1 MRHRISSTSLIGL
14 LLLLFIG
21 GVALA
26 TMLTP
31 EKTFSETENRV
42 LEGRPSF
49 SLRVLLSGQFTADY
63 ERYTSDQVAFRNL
76 WVGMKTDVDRALGK
90 RESQGIFLGKDGYLM
105 EQYISPSAAQLEER
119 RQALEA
125 LDQATPGFAHKVM
138 LLVPTAAALYPDKLP
153 VHAPMGNQLAD
164 VEQLKTLLPKGI
176 EFADAYAA
184 LYPKR
189 SQSIYYR
196 TDHHWTTKGAY
207 YAYRELAGHLGVVPQ
222 DEDSFRIHLAT
233 EEFYGSLYSKSGYR
247 HLSPDSIKLY
257 FPREQEL
264 VEVSYEEERRV
275 TDSLYAENRLGEKD
289 KYAVFLDG
297 NHPLIRIMT
306 DGPSEK
312 KLLVVKDSYA
322 NSLIPFLTQHYGE
335 IDVVDLR
342 YFTDSLLDL
351 IREREFQDM
360 LVLYNIKTFFE
371 DPSIL
376 NVMEG
381 IL

>member
-1 MRHRISSTSLIGL
+1 MRRRVNSTYLIGL
-14 LLLLFIG
+14 LLLLYIG

-63 ERYTSDQVAFRNL
+63 ERYMSDQVAFRNL
-76 WVGMKTDVDRALGK
+76 WVGMKTDLDRALGK
-90 RESQGIFLGKDGYLM
+90 QESQGVFLGKDGYLL
-105 EQYISPSAAQLEER
+105 EQYISPSATQLAER
-119 RQALEA
+119 GQAMVA
-125 LDQATPGFAHKVM
+125 LDQATPDLHKVLM
-138 LLVPTAAALYPDKLP
+138 LVPTAAALYPDKLP
-153 VHAPMGNQLAD
+153 AHAPVGDQLAD
-164 VEQLKTLLPKGI
+164 VEQLKTLLPDGI
-176 EFADAYAA
+176 QFADAYSA
-184 LYPKR
+184 LYPNR
-189 SQSIYYR
+189 SQPIYYK

-207 YAYRELAGHLGVVPQ
+207 YAYRELAGHLGIVPQ
-222 DEDSFRIHLAT
+222 EEDSFRIHLAT
-233 EEFYGSLYSKSGYR
+233 KEFYGSLYSKSGYR
-247 HLSPDSIKLY
+247 HLSPDSIGLY
-257 FPREQEL
+257 LPREQESIK
-264 VEVSYEEERRV
+264 VSYEEERRV
-275 TDSLYAENRLGEKD
+275 TDSLYAENRLDEKD

-297 NHPLIRIMT
+297 NHVLIRIVT
-306 DGPSEK
+306 GGPPEK

-322 NSLIPFLTQHYGE
+322 NSLIPFLTEHYGE

-351 IREREFQDM
+351 IRERGFQDM
-360 LVLYNIKTFFE
+360 VILYNIKTFVE

-376 NVMEG
+376 NVVEE

>member
-1 MRHRISSTSLIGL
+1 MRRRVNSTYLIGL
-14 LLLLFIG
+14 LLLLYIG

-42 LEGRPSF
+42 LEGRPNF

-90 RESQGIFLGKDGYLM
+90 RESQGVFLGKDGYLM
-105 EQYISPSAAQLEER
+105 EQYLSPSATQLAER
-119 RQALEA
+119 GQAMVA
-125 LDQATPGFAHKVM
+125 LDQATPDLHKVLM
-138 LLVPTAAALYPDKLP
+138 LVPTAAALYPDKLP
-153 VHAPMGNQLAD
+153 AHAPVGNQLSD
-164 VEQLKTLLPKGI
+164 VEQLKALLPDGI
-176 EFADAYAA
+176 QFADAYSA
-184 LYPKR
+184 LYPNR
-189 SQSIYYR
+189 SQPIYYK

-207 YAYRELAGHLGVVPQ
+207 YAYRELAGHLGIVPQ
-222 DEDSFRIHLAT
+222 EEDFFRIHLAT

-247 HLSPDSIKLY
+247 HLSADSIGLY
-257 FPREQEL
+257 LPREQESIK
-264 VEVSYEEERRV
+264 VSYEEERRV
-275 TDSLYAENRLGEKD
+275 TDSLYAENRLDERD

-297 NHPLIRIMT
+297 NHALIRIVT
-306 DGPSEK
+306 GGPPEK

-322 NSLIPFLTQHYGE
+322 NSLIPFLTPHYGE

-351 IREREFQDM
+351 IRERGFQDM
-360 LVLYNIKTFFE
+360 VILYNIKTFFE
-371 DPSIL
+371 DPAIL
-376 NVMEG
+376 NVMED
-381 IL
+381 IS

>member
-1 MRHRISSTSLIGL
+1 MRRRMNSTYLIGL
-14 LLLLFIG
+14 LLLLYIG

-42 LEGRPSF
+42 LEGRPNF
-49 SLRVLLSGQFTADY
+49 SLRVLLSGQFSADY

-76 WVGMKTDVDRALGK
+76 WVGMKTDVDRVLGK
-90 RESQGIFLGKDGYLM
+90 RESQGVFLGKDGYLM
-105 EQYISPSAAQLEER
+105 EQYLSPSATQLAER
-119 RQALEA
+119 GQAMVA
-125 LDQATPGFAHKVM
+125 LDQATPDLHKVLM
-138 LLVPTAAALYPDKLP
+138 LVPTAAAIFPDKLP
-153 VHAPMGNQLAD
+153 AHAPVGDQLAD
-164 VEQLKTLLPKGI
+164 VEQLKTLLPDGI
-176 EFADAYAA
+176 QFADAYAA

-189 SQSIYYR
+189 SQSIYYK

-207 YAYRELAGHLGVVPQ
+207 YAYRELAGHLGIVPQ
-222 DEDSFRIHLAT
+222 EEDFFRIHLAT

-247 HLSPDSIKLY
+247 HLSPDSIGLY
-257 FPREQEL
+257 LPREQESIK
-264 VEVSYEEERRV
+264 VSYAEERRV
-275 TDSLYAENRLGEKD
+275 TDSLYAENRLDEKD

-297 NHPLIRIMT
+297 NHALIRIVT
-306 DGPSEK
+306 GGPPEK

-351 IREREFQDM
+351 IRERGFQDM
-360 LVLYNIKTFFE
+360 LILYNIKTFFE

-376 NVMEG
+376 NVMEE
-381 IL
+381 IS